1 MQHLALTAGRRAA
14 VSIHRATAV
23 ASRQSRTLP
32 AQIIEL
38 SSPDN
43 GSSYKW
49 LHGLDPN
56 VLTDFLDRTDIIEKS
71 IDLFPSTVLSSN
83 KPQPSISTPLPVAG
97 SSTAVIDLAS
107 SSPKAPPV
115 AGPSKSK
122 SFLFS
127 FANPDNFTNSPSARS
142 PLKRAPSVLIGPPSK
157 RRSTRET
164 SYDLDLTAFESAPL
178 STPSS
183 VLASSGAQVSA
194 DLLEFSDTDELP
206 GASSADKAILDL
218 SAAEAA
224 GDFSSSAMVVD
235 SVVEEGLSPG
245 FDSDELKDSGD
256 SEDALS
262 SDFS

>member
-1 MQHLALTAGRRAA
+1 M
-14 VSIHRATAV
+14 
-23 ASRQSRTLP
+23 
-32 AQIIEL
+32 
-38 SSPDN
+38 
-43 GSSYKW
+43 
-49 LHGLDPN
+49 
-56 VLTDFLDRTDIIEKS
+56 
-71 IDLFPSTVLSSN
+71 
-83 KPQPSISTPLPVAG
+83 
-97 SSTAVIDLAS
+97 
-107 SSPKAPPV
+107 
-115 AGPSKSK
+115 
-122 SFLFS
+122 
-127 FANPDNFTNSPSARS
+127 
-142 PLKRAPSVLIGPPSK
+142 
-157 RRSTRET
+157 
-164 SYDLDLTAFESAPL
+164 

-183 VLASSGAQVSA
+183 VLASSSAQVSA